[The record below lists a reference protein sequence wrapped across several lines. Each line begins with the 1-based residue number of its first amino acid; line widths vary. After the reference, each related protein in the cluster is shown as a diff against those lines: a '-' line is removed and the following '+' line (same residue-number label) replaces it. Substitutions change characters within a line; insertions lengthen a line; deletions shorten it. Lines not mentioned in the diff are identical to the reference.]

1 MSKRKYIES
10 HWLVFAAQGLIGL
23 LFGWYVMFT
32 GVTSLTT
39 LVIIVATT
47 LLALAIIDMLNLIN
61 RKRRQDAWVLT
72 LILALIETVFAVGL
86 LVTINNN
93 PAWPMFILAG
103 YTLFRGLFEILI
115 GFKSMTDPTDRFMWV
130 VCGICGCILA
140 FVIMNS
146 GHFLET
152 TTFIRFFGTY
162 MMIYGVTALIY
173 GVHNK
178 NEQKELKETRSAA
191 AKKAAKTRKSKK
203 SDKKFK
209 LFGRK

>member
-61 RKRRQDAWVLT
+61 RKRRQDAWILT

-103 YTLFRGLFEILI
+103 YTLFRGLFVNFDWFQIY
-115 GFKSMTDPTDRFMWV
+115 DRPNRPFHV
-130 VCGICGCILA
+130 GCLRYLWLYLGLRDHE
-140 FVIMNS
+140 FRPFPRN
-146 GHFLET
+146 HH
-152 TTFIRFFGTY
+152 
-162 MMIYGVTALIY
+162 IY
-173 GVHNK
+173 
-178 NEQKELKETRSAA
+178 S
-191 AKKAAKTRKSKK
+191 
-203 SDKKFK
+203 
-209 LFGRK
+209 LFRHLYDDLWCNCPNLRCSQ